1 MGMGIGN
8 FICQL
13 IMYKK
18 DQKIDFLKTLEYAAY
33 GFFVSVIIIFL
44 LKYDD

>member
-13 IMYKK
+13 MMYEKEK
-18 DQKIDFLKTLEYAAY
+18 KIDFLKTLEYAAY
-33 GFFVSVIIIFL
+33 GFFVSVIIL
-44 LKYDD
+44 